1 MKLKITQS
9 RKEVAEL
16 VRPKS
21 DWKRPDSHKYR
32 SPSLPESLHSLP
44 DRDSSGKRPHP
55 INRLSQEPGA
65 ASIAKLPPGRGTLLI
80 VMTSGKSKGQGT
92 KARMRM
98 GTGNLR
104 A

>member
-1 MKLKITQS
+1 MTGGGQILTNT
-9 RKEVAEL
+9 AAL
-16 VRPKS
+16 V
-21 DWKRPDSHKYR
+21 
-32 SPSLPESLHSLP
+32 SLSLYHSLP

-65 ASIAKLPPGRGTLLI
+65 ASTTKLPPGRGTLLI
-80 VMTSGKSKGQGT
+80 VMTPGKSKGQGT

-98 GTGNLR
+98 GTGKLR